1 MEYIFHRLFFMVKCI
16 NMEVKMIMY
25 NYKEKYLYLKKNKI
39 GRIFFVILFL
49 LLFLMVS
56 MNSIKANDV
65 MRIEGKDRYITS
77 VEISKKINTDKAS
90 IVLVNGD
97 NYIDALS
104 GNTLASTTNGRIL
117 LVKKDKI
124 PRVVEDEINRVK
136 PDIIYILGGMNSIE
150 KSIEKKLENLGIN
163 VKRISGYN
171 RYRTSEKVVQEV
183 ISMKNIEKLAIASN
197 ESDIICAA
205 QYCGEDIPIILVEEN
220 ENSID
225 FINSLNLQEKIVFGG
240 NKSISQSFYNSVSA
254 TNRIFGKNRY
264 VTSVEIAKLK
274 TSKSAYIVSGENLVD
289 ALSLGPLAYQN
300 DRNIIFSKKY
310 GLPSSIRDFVKSTYY
325 NYDIVGGK
333 NWVPDDIMKIKKPD
347 DLNNDKVAN
356 TSKFEYWDKYNN
368 YDRKVI
374 LNSSEI
380 EKINKKNISKSNYL
394 YKVENIDGEYGVIS
408 RRAIMKK
415 QPYNGKDPDTFDDY
429 TALTGLFPWEEV
441 VIRKYNADKSW
452 AFVYSVDYYGW
463 IPTKN
468 IMKMSKSQMLENRNK
483 KFVVFTD
490 RQYKTSEGDIIDMGT
505 KLPLVKSDSNYYTV
519 EMPIHGNYYKTRYI
533 LIPKT
538 KATEGY
544 LEFSQANII
553 KQALKFKG
561 EKYGWGHSNLTRDC
575 SGFVRDTFKTF
586 GIIIPRDSSSQEI
599 EDIGKKV
606 SFKGI
611 NGRTK
616 RENLMMSNS
625 AGSLLYLP
633 GHVFM
638 YIGINENSKPMI
650 MHHYGYVFE
659 NGVKK
664 NHFRSDITSPNLLTT
679 KNGSFL
685 DYVTTLRNFQ
695 VLK

>member
-1 MEYIFHRLFFMVKCI
+1 MYISSIVFMVKYI

-25 NYKEKYLYLKKNKI
+25 NYKDKYLNKSKI
-39 GRIFFVILFL
+39 GKTFFMLLISILFL
-49 LLFLMVS
+49 MAS
-56 MNSIKANDV
+56 MNSIKANDIG
-65 MRIEGKDRYITS
+65 RIEGKNRYITS
-77 VEISKKINTDKAS
+77 VEISKRINTEKS
-90 IVLVNGD
+90 GIVLVNGD

-104 GNTLASTTNGRIL
+104 GNTLASATNGRIL

-136 PDIIYILGGMNSIE
+136 PDIAYILGGTNSIE
-150 KSIEKKLENLGIN
+150 KSIEKKLYDLEIN

-183 ISMKNIEKLAIASN
+183 LSMKNIDKLAIASN

-205 QYCGEDIPIILVEEN
+205 QYCGGDIPIILIEEN
-220 ENSID
+220 ENSIN

-240 NKSISQSFYNSVSA
+240 DKSISQNFYNNISA

-264 VTSVEIAKLK
+264 ITSAEIAKIK
-274 TSKSAYIVSGENLVD
+274 PSESAYIVSGENLVD

-310 GLPSSIRDFVKSTYY
+310 GLPSSIVDFVKNTYY

-333 NWVPDDIMKIKKPD
+333 NWVPDDIMKGKNT
-347 DLNNDKVAN
+347 NNINNNKVN
-356 TSKFEYWDKYNN
+356 DRSKFEYWDKYNN
-368 YDRKVI
+368 YDRKII

-380 EKINKKNISKSNYL
+380 NKINKKNISKSNYL
-394 YKVENIDGEYGVIS
+394 YTVENIDGEYGVIS
-408 RRAIMKK
+408 RRAVMKK
-415 QPYNGKDPDTFDDY
+415 QPYSNRNPDTFDDY

-441 VIRKYNADKSW
+441 VIKKYNADKSW

-463 IPTKN
+463 VPTKN
-468 IMKMSKSQMLENRNK
+468 IMKMSKSQMLGNRNK
-483 KFVVFTD
+483 KFIVFTD
-490 RQYKTSEGDIIDMGT
+490 RQYKTDEGDIIDMGT

-519 EMPIHGNYYKTRYI
+519 EMPIHGNSYKTRHVS
-533 LIPKT
+533 IPKS

-544 LEFSQANII
+544 MEFNQANII

-575 SGFVRDTFKTF
+575 SGFVRDTFRTF

-616 RENLMMSNS
+616 REKLMMSNS

-638 YIGINENSKPMI
+638 YIGVDENSKPMI
-650 MHHYGYVFE
+650 MHHYGYVFV

-664 NHFRSDITSPNLLTT
+664 NHFKSDITSPNLLTT
-679 KNGSFL
+679 KNGGFL
-685 DYVTTLRNFQ
+685 DYVTTLRDFQ
-695 VLK
+695 TLK